1 MSTLASPQKEKL
13 ALVLLCRFGS
23 NLVVPKL
30 LCSPVKVTIIRTK
43 AEKNLRLSEKS
54 TTFALGN

>member
-23 NLVVPKL
+23 NQVPKL
-30 LCSPVKVTIIRTK
+30 LCLLVKVTIIHTK
-43 AEKNLRLSEKS
+43 HRKNLCMSKKS
-54 TTFALGN
+54 STVALGN